1 MTRPKLAEQKLI
13 NFDLIGEII
22 RLRKRIEALER
33 NKTGYS
39 TTGIIHLGEPLP
51 EEIPTAGPGVDEG
64 GLLFVQNGALK
75 WIATT
80 NIARQIGQP

>member
-1 MTRPKLAEQKLI
+1 LAEQKPI
-13 NFDLIGEII
+13 HFDLIGEFI
-22 RLRKRIEALER
+22 RLRKRVDYLER
-33 NKTGYS
+33 NKTGYNI
-39 TTGIIHLGEPLP
+39 TGIIHLGEPEP

-64 GLLFVQNGALK
+64 GLLFVQNGALM